1 MNYKPGS
8 LSLSSAVAMGTGV
21 MIGAGIF
28 ALTGQVAEL
37 AGYLFPFAFVIAA
50 IVSGF
55 SAYTYVKVTAAY
67 PSAGGIAM
75 ILQKAYGKST
85 VTGGCA
91 LLMIFSMIINESLV
105 ARTFGVY
112 TLQFFEID
120 DSKKLVPLL
129 AVAIIILAFI
139 VNISGNKF
147 IGTLSK
153 ITAVIK
159 IGGILLFSFAA
170 LVVSNASFDVVL
182 SGSSTEE
189 STGGFIAAVAL
200 AILAYKGFTTITNSG
215 GEIVDPHKNVG
226 RAIIISILICAVVYL
241 LVVLA
246 VGLTLTV
253 PEIISAKNYSLA
265 EASKPVLG
273 TKGVWFTVVL
283 AIVATSS
290 GLIASM
296 FAVSRMLTML
306 TTMNIIPHKHFGMAG
321 DLQHHTLVYTAV
333 IAALLAMLFDLSR
346 IASLGAIFYLLMDI
360 AVHWGVL
367 RHLVDDIDAKSW
379 VLVSAMILDAV
390 VLTGFLI
397 TKLQLDPT
405 IIVIAVI
412 AILCIFGF
420 EKYYLAMRRTTMQE
434 HHH

>member
-120 DSKKLVPLL
+120 DSNKLVPLL